1 MHLPE
6 WMKLR
11 TIRKTEKSRD
21 VTLFLDEKSVGTL
34 PIKVLPLF
42 VRPGEEQEITA
53 DEAEQL
59 WPLLKSHARNLLLD
73 YLAKAEHSEHQ
84 SREHL
89 RKRCFDAAIID
100 ELIDYCKEKKFI
112 DDARYSEIYIR
123 SWLKRGIGLKLLRSK
138 LREQRIA
145 QSIWEPLLEEM
156 YEPEDGFDTLK
167 SQMHKYISRQKEMPY
182 NKLKDKTFGYFVN
195 KGFDLDMIAGAW
207 RELQQPL
214 T

>member
-1 MHLPE
+1 
-6 WMKLR
+6 
-11 TIRKTEKSRD
+11 
-21 VTLFLDEKSVGTL
+21 
-34 PIKVLPLF
+34 
-42 VRPGEEQEITA
+42 
-53 DEAEQL
+53 
-59 WPLLKSHARNLLLD
+59 
-73 YLAKAEHSEHQ
+73 
-84 SREHL
+84 
-89 RKRCFDAAIID
+89 
-100 ELIDYCKEKKFI
+100 
-112 DDARYSEIYIR
+112 
-123 SWLKRGIGLKLLRSK
+123 SK

-145 QSIWEPLLEEM
+145 QSIWEPLLQEM

>member
-1 MHLPE
+1 MT
-6 WMKLR
+6 LR
-11 TIRKTEKSRD
+11 TIAKTEKSRD
-21 VTLFLDEKSVGTL
+21 LTLFLDDRCVGTL
-34 PIKVLPLF
+34 PVKVLPLF
-42 VRPGEEQEITA
+42 VRPFQVQEI
-53 DEAEQL
+53 DREEAAEL
-59 WPLLKSHARNLLLD
+59 WALLKSHARSLLLD

-84 SREHL
+84 SREL
-89 RKRCFDAAIID
+89 LKKRGFDKAIID

-156 YEPEDGFDTLK
+156 YEPEAGFDTLK
-167 SQMHKYISRQKEMPY
+167 TQMQKYISRQKEMPY

-195 KGFDLDMIAGAW
+195 KGFDLDLIAGAW
-207 RELQQPL
+207 RALQ
-214 T
+214 

>member
-1 MHLPE
+1 
-6 WMKLR
+6 MKLR

-21 VTLFLDEKSVGTL
+21 VTLYLDDKSVGTL

-42 VRPGEEQEITA
+42 VRPDQEQEIGK

-84 SREHL
+84 SRELL
-89 RKRCFDAAIID
+89 RKRRFDAAIID
-100 ELIDYCKEKKFI
+100 ELIDYCKQKRFI

-123 SWLKRGIGLKLLRSK
+123 SWLKRGIGLKLLRNK

-145 QSIWEPLLEEM
+145 QAIWEPLLEEM

-167 SQMHKYISRQKEMPY
+167 NQMQKYISRQKEMTY
-182 NKLKDKTFGYFVN
+182 HKLKDKTFGYFVN

-207 RELQQPL
+207 RALQ
-214 T
+214 

>member
-1 MHLPE
+1 M
-6 WMKLR
+6 
-11 TIRKTEKSRD
+11 
-21 VTLFLDEKSVGTL
+21 GTL
-34 PIKVLPLF
+34 PVKVLPLF
-42 VRPGEEQEITA
+42 VRPFQVQEI
-53 DEAEQL
+53 DREEAAEL
-59 WPLLKSHARNLLLD
+59 WALLKSHARSLLLD

-84 SREHL
+84 SREL
-89 RKRCFDAAIID
+89 LKKRSFDKAIID

-156 YEPEDGFDTLK
+156 YEPEAGFDTLK
-167 SQMHKYISRQKEMPY
+167 TQMQKYISRQKEMPY

-195 KGFDLDMIAGAW
+195 KGFDLDLIAGAW
-207 RELQQPL
+207 RALQ
-214 T
+214 